1 MTFKDEQKQA
11 EFEAF
16 AAYYRLVAQR
26 PHTSAKMSR
35 LNQLDSIMRGDFP
48 GALQELK
55 SEQRKQVVE
64 RTAERKLGKPEG
76 SALTRRGSLPVAKQP
91 QPGTGRYERLKA
103 AGLLPSQQAAQAQSG
118 KSEAVKVV
126 AGGEVPAFEV
136 VKTKG
141 KIVSAKQNE
150 KGVIRSIEVEEK
162 ELAELGMDDYAK
174 GLNMEDLRADAANLN
189 AKELVERYGR
199 DLIFEH
205 LFDAGFER
213 DGLGQKTDRQL
224 ANTLKKHVNG

>member
-103 AGLLPSQQAAQAQSG
+103 AGLLPSQQAAAQSG
-118 KSEAVKVV
+118 KLEAGKVV
-126 AGGEVPAFEV
+126 VGGEFV
-136 VKTKG
+136 VGIATDSNTL
-141 KIVSAKQNE
+141 IMS
-150 KGVIRSIEVEEK
+150 EEAITSVQLSTAATFNT
-162 ELAELGMDDYAK
+162 ETGRTENSLE
-174 GLNMEDLRADAANLN
+174 ADAQILN
-189 AKELVERYGR
+189 AKDLVEKYGR
-199 DLIFEH
+199 DLIFEA
-205 LFDAGFER
+205 LTNADENPNTLAE
-213 DGLGQKTDRQL
+213 KTDRQL
-224 ANTLKKHVNG
+224 ANILKKKASE